1 MSWNKNL
8 TNEHVDKALASD
20 DFTKSM
26 ENFTRACQKM
36 TDYAESE
43 RIKAGNNLMN
53 YITQTFQEKEKYYRD
68 EYGQNWLEVM
78 NEDEVWR
85 FSFDEEFWKLMEK
98 YYSHTV
104 G

>member
-36 TDYAESE
+36 TDFAESE
-43 RIKAGNNLMN
+43 RIKAGNAIMD
-53 YITQTFQEKEKYYRD
+53 YITEYFLEEQKYYRD
-68 EYGQNWLEVM
+68 EYGADYIEAMRNDKVWIISDLKF
-78 NEDEVWR
+78 NELLR
-85 FSFDEEFWKLMEK
+85 K
-98 YYSHTV
+98 YFENTV